1 MDRMRNG
8 VVLTKLIEELRA
20 QGSWCGETHV
30 QKTMF
35 FVQELMHVPTQF
47 EFILYKHGPF
57 SFDLRDELTAL
68 RADGLI
74 GIDAQSYG
82 AKLVPT
88 QRSDY
93 VKRYYGKTA
102 ARYASAV
109 EFVAE
114 RLGRMKV
121 AELERL
127 GTAFY
132 VYQRSEDRG
141 ASASDRARR
150 VVELKPHISAVQARQ
165 AVEEVDRLI
174 ADATARQD
182 RGEC

>member
-35 FVQELMHVPTQF
+35 FVQELMGVPTEF

-68 RADGLI
+68 RADGLLEI
-74 GIDAQSYG
+74 EAEPHG
-82 AKLVPT
+82 ARFIPT
-88 QRSDY
+88 ERSSY
-93 VKRYYGKTA
+93 VKRHYGRTA
-102 ARYASAV
+102 ARYASAI

-114 RLGRMKV
+114 KLGKRKV

-132 VYQRSEDRG
+132 VSRSSENAG
-141 ASASDRARR
+141 ASINDRANR
-150 VVELKPHISAVQARQ
+150 VVELKPHISVAQARQ
-165 AVEEVDRLI
+165 AVEKVDGLLTE
-174 ADATARQD
+174 AAAR
-182 RGEC
+182 RGGDEC

>member
-20 QGSWCGETHV
+20 QGSWCGETHI
-30 QKTMF
+30 QKAMF
-35 FVQELMHVPTQF
+35 FVQELMDVPTQF

-68 RADGLI
+68 RADRLI
-74 GIDAQSYG
+74 ELEPQSYG

-88 QRSDY
+88 KQSENVR
-93 VKRYYGKTA
+93 KYYSKTA
-102 ARYASAV
+102 ARYAPAV
-109 EFVAE
+109 KFVAE
-114 RLGRMKV
+114 KLGKRGV
-121 AELERL
+121 TELERL

-132 VYQRSEDRG
+132 VSRRSKDCG
-141 ASASDRARR
+141 ASVNDRVDR
-150 VVELKPHISAVQARQ
+150 VLKLKPHISAVQALQ

-174 ADATARQD
+174 AEAAV
-182 RGEC
+182 GEGDGEH

>member
-8 VVLTKLIEELRA
+8 VVLTKLMEELRA

-30 QKTMF
+30 QKAMF
-35 FVQELMHVPTQF
+35 FVQELMNVPTQF

-68 RADGLI
+68 RADRLMEI
-74 GIDAQSYG
+74 EPQSYG

-88 QRSDY
+88 ERSQY
-93 VKRYYGKTA
+93 VRKYYGKTA
-102 ARYASAV
+102 ARYASAIS
-109 EFVAE
+109 FVAE
-114 RLGRMKV
+114 RLGKRGV
-121 AELERL
+121 TELERL

-132 VYQRSEDRG
+132 VSRRSKDSG
-141 ASASDRARR
+141 ASVNDRANRII
-150 VVELKPHISAVQARQ
+150 ELKPHISAVQALQ

-174 ADATARQD
+174 AEAAVQ
-182 RGEC
+182 EV

>member
-8 VVLTKLIEELRA
+8 VILTKLIEELRA
-20 QGSWCGETHV
+20 RGSWCGETHV

-35 FVQELMHVPTQF
+35 FVQELMDVPTEF

-57 SFDLRDELTAL
+57 SFELRDELTAL

-74 GIDAQSYG
+74 EIEVHSRGGQLI
-82 AKLVPT
+82 PT
-88 QRSDY
+88 ERSNY
-93 VKRYYGKTA
+93 VTSYYGKTA
-102 ARYASAV
+102 ARYGAAV

-114 RLGRMKV
+114 KLGKKNV

-132 VYQRSEDRG
+132 VCRRSKDVT
-141 ASASDRARR
+141 ASVDARAND
-150 VVELKPHISAVQARQ
+150 VVELKPHISDAQARE

-174 ADATARQD
+174 AEVAAR
-182 RGEC
+182 RG